1 MSAFGR
7 PRAADQSSWRVV
19 SSSNTSD
26 GSALQGQPVVLDVTS
41 RSPPP
46 DLVRTVRVEHT
57 VSSNDSSIKAPAKN
71 RGPRM
76 SLDGNDVAFYRD
88 LRKASEDSQEGG
100 SAPVVSFTV
109 SSELE
114 VENSQSPQGAS
125 SLLVESLGMS
135 SVSAAKAESIVPA
148 LVTDGVSTVSSVL
161 PLASQSGV
169 TSQVASP
176 KGSEN
181 RLQEQVKLC

>member
-1 MSAFGR
+1 
-7 PRAADQSSWRVV
+7 
-19 SSSNTSD
+19 
-26 GSALQGQPVVLDVTS
+26 
-41 RSPPP
+41 
-46 DLVRTVRVEHT
+46 
-57 VSSNDSSIKAPAKN
+57 
-71 RGPRM
+71 M